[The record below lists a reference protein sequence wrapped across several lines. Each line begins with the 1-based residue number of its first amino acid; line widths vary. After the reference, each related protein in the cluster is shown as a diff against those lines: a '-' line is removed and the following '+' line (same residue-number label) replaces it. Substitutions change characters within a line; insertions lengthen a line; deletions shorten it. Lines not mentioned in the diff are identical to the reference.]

1 MTDVHDLHIWML
13 SVGRHIVTVH
23 MKAVDTEFVRLS
35 CRVGRA
41 PRGRFPTHHSTTHQN
56 HPPQAMREAQAL
68 FVSAGIDHITIQM
81 QKDDCLPDECDHPC
95 VSVACTSHSPG
106 GSPGGCTYV

>member
-1 MTDVHDLHIWML
+1 
-13 SVGRHIVTVH
+13 
-23 MKAVDTEFVRLS
+23 
-35 CRVGRA
+35 
-41 PRGRFPTHHSTTHQN
+41 
-56 HPPQAMREAQAL
+56 MREAQAL

-81 QKDDCLPDECDHPC
+81 QKDDCLPNECDHPC